1 MHLTQKIMRKI
12 LQKISEHQAVDEFI
26 NHKQRFAN
34 LSIDKEAILIASSFV
49 KKKRN
54 ITIVKPNLYLAQ
66 QLYEKIA
73 QLLESY
79 EEIVFYS
86 QEDSFRVE
94 EIASSSIQQSEK
106 VDAIAQTILSKHRI
120 YITHVGAI
128 SRKLPLKKKIIS
140 SLLNIEIDMVVE
152 YNELIDGLLKLG
164 YSKTIRVDQPLL
176 YSNRGSIVDVYD
188 VTHDY
193 PLRIEFFD
201 NIIES
206 IRYFDVH
213 TQRTIKTIEKVTI
226 FPATDLLWSESDKRE
241 MINFI
246 DKEVKK
252 LPKKIDKHVF
262 SILSLD
268 KEDIENDNYHPRLYC
283 YFAMLKNTA
292 SFLDYIEDNQV
303 IFSPYEQAKEA
314 YKKVLEDNVN
324 YLIERFESNY
334 VIDYD
339 ELFIDLES
347 QIQQSKA
354 LVIPRFET
362 KEHIQ
367 FPIFPVDLGAG
378 DYKSKLNYIRDKAMH
393 NTIILCISAPMIP
406 ALIET
411 LIAKNM
417 AYTMADN
424 SYKDN
429 QINIIVNELSFGFEV
444 RQENLLIV
452 SEQELFQVKKT
463 TAKHNNRFKEA
474 EVLGTYEELKEMDY
488 IVHKEHGI
496 GRYLGIV
503 NKEINGIKT
512 DYLHISYRDDAKLF
526 IPLEQFQLVRK
537 FVSMEGIVPR
547 LNKLGTSEWQRT
559 KDRVS
564 ESVSDIAENLL
575 ALYSERE
582 KNIGFAYAKDNE
594 DQKQFEDEF
603 DYELT
608 VDQQI
613 AIDEIK
619 KDMESQKPM
628 DRLLCGDVGFGKT
641 EVAMIAAFKA
651 VNNNKQVAFLC
662 PTTVLSFQHIKT
674 FKKRFKNHAINI
686 EVINRFVLPSKQQKI
701 IRDVKANKVDILI
714 GTHRLL
720 SKDIKFADLGLLI
733 IDEEQRF
740 GVEHKEKI
748 KQIKQHID
756 VLSLSATPIPRTLQ
770 MSLIGLRSLSQLNTP
785 PQNRMPIQT
794 YVVVKN
800 RMLIK
805 EIIER
810 ELSRNGQVFYLFNQI
825 DRIYQ
830 IANQIQEDI
839 PEASIGVAHG
849 KMDRDEI
856 ENVMIRFM
864 NNEYQILVCTTIIE
878 TGIDIPNANTMIV
891 DQAENFG
898 LSQLYQIRGRVGRSD
913 RVAYSYL
920 MYPEKKQL
928 SEVATK
934 RLQAIKEFT
943 QLGSGYKIAMRDLT
957 IRGAGDMLGEKQSG
971 FINTV
976 GIDMYIEL
984 LKEAIATKKNETIK
998 KPVVEPQ
1005 PMNLK
1010 VEAYIPK
1017 SFTEEDISKI
1027 TIYQEIQ
1034 RIKTLGA
1041 LQIYHQEIV
1050 DNYGKLPASVEMLF
1064 EKKRLEVLLKEER
1077 IESFKERVHHI
1088 ELVFS
1093 SDYSQNINGI
1103 AFFEAISNISN
1114 EIQLKYT
1121 KNRIRLHLNK
1131 VDEWVVVLNKVL
1143 SETKKEIYHENR

>member
-1 MHLTQKIMRKI
+1 MSLIQEIMKKL

-26 NHKQRFAN
+26 NHKSRFAN
-34 LSIDKEAILIASSFV
+34 LTLDKEAVLIVASYV

-73 QLLESY
+73 QLLETY
-79 EEIVFYS
+79 EPIVLYS

-106 VDAIAQTILSKHRI
+106 MEAIAQTMIDEKRI

-128 SRKLPLKKKIIS
+128 SRKLPLKKTMIS
-140 SLLNIEIDMVVE
+140 NLIHLKENMVVE
-152 YNELIDGLLKLG
+152 YNEIIQKLLKLG
-164 YSKTIRVDQPLL
+164 YTKTIRVDQPLL

-188 VTHDY
+188 VTHEH
-193 PLRIEFFD
+193 PIRIEFFD
-201 NIIES
+201 DTIES

-213 TQRTIKTIEKVTI
+213 TQRTIKTIEEVTI
-226 FPATDLLWSESDKRE
+226 FPATDMLWSDSNKKE
-241 MINFI
+241 MIDGINYHL
-246 DKEVKK
+246 KTLSKK
-252 LPKKIDKHVF
+252 VDKHVS

-268 KEDIENDNYHPRLYC
+268 KEDIENDNCHPRLYC
-283 YFAMLKNTA
+283 YYSMLEETS
-292 SFLDYIEDNQV
+292 SFLEYIEENQIV
-303 IFSPYEQAKEA
+303 FSLYEQIKQAFNKL
-314 YKKVLEDNVN
+314 VEDNAN
-324 YLIERFESNY
+324 YLIERFESNDVVNY
-334 VIDYD
+334 NEI
-339 ELFIDLES
+339 FFDLES
-347 QIQQSKA
+347 QIQKNNA
-354 LVIPRFET
+354 LVFSQFET
-362 KEHIQ
+362 KDHIY
-367 FPIFPVDLGAG
+367 FPILPVDLGAG
-378 DYKSKLNYIRDKAMH
+378 DYKHKLNYLRDRAQYK
-393 NTIILCISAPMIP
+393 TIFLCVSAGMIP
-406 ALIET
+406 PLIET
-411 LIAKNM
+411 LLSKGM
-417 AYTMADN
+417 SYSMGVD
-424 SYKDN
+424 SYKEN
-429 QINIIVNELSFGFEV
+429 QINIYVNELSFGFEYT
-444 RQENLLIV
+444 QENIVVV

-474 EVLGTYEELKEMDY
+474 EVLGTYEELKVNDY
-488 IVHKEHGI
+488 IVHREHGI
-496 GRYLGIV
+496 GKYLGIV
-503 NKEINGIKT
+503 NKEVNGIKT

-547 LNKLGTSEWQRT
+547 LNKLGTSEWQKT

-575 ALYSERE
+575 SLYSERE
-582 KNIGFAYAKDNE
+582 KNIGFAFAKDNE

-603 DYELT
+603 EYTLT

-613 AIDEIK
+613 AMDEIK
-619 KDMESQKPM
+619 KDMESKKPM

-674 FKKRFKNHAINI
+674 FKQRFKNHAINI

-701 IRDVKANKVDILI
+701 IRDVKAKKIDILI
-714 GTHRLL
+714 GTHRIL
-720 SKDIKFADLGLLI
+720 SKDINFADLGLLI

-748 KQIKQHID
+748 KQLKQHID

-800 RMLIK
+800 RMLVK

-810 ELSRNGQVFYLFNQI
+810 ELARNGQVFYLFNQI

-839 PEASIGVAHG
+839 PNASIGVAHG
-849 KMDRDEI
+849 RMDRDEI
-856 ENVMIRFM
+856 EDVMVRFM

-934 RLQAIKEFT
+934 RLQR
-943 QLGSGYKIAMRDLT
+943 S
-957 IRGAGDMLGEKQSG
+957 
-971 FINTV
+971 
-976 GIDMYIEL
+976 
-984 LKEAIATKKNETIK
+984 
-998 KPVVEPQ
+998 
-1005 PMNLK
+1005 
-1010 VEAYIPK
+1010 
-1017 SFTEEDISKI
+1017 EE
-1027 TIYQEIQ
+1027 
-1034 RIKTLGA
+1034 
-1041 LQIYHQEIV
+1041 H
-1050 DNYGKLPASVEMLF
+1050 
-1064 EKKRLEVLLKEER
+1064 
-1077 IESFKERVHHI
+1077 
-1088 ELVFS
+1088 
-1093 SDYSQNINGI
+1093 
-1103 AFFEAISNISN
+1103 
-1114 EIQLKYT
+1114 
-1121 KNRIRLHLNK
+1121 
-1131 VDEWVVVLNKVL
+1131 
-1143 SETKKEIYHENR
+1143 